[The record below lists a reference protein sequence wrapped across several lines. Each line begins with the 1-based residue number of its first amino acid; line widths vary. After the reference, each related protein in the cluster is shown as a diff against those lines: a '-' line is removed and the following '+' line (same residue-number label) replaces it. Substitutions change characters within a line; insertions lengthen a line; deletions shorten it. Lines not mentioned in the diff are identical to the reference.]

1 MNLEN
6 NIVVAGVQR
15 NVSAFQPG
23 VGRRDFQSNAITYGQ
38 LKEELIA
45 QGFNLSNTRVTEG
58 NTQLDLVNDD
68 AVLPVNIQKRGQLT
82 NDLIIVMTPN
92 ARPKSGSIDVQNASY
107 AELKAAVK
115 ALYHGE
121 QSAEARAHFGNYTQM
136 KTEVMRDLLKE
147 WQVYYESPADTAK
160 FEEVRSK
167 LESGDFK
174 VLTTEVNQN
183 VYNEALKHILYGVT
197 LLQNAVITLGNTEAP
212 STEELEALVEKFT
225 KQW

>member
-1 MNLEN
+1 MNLVN
-6 NIVVAGVQR
+6 NIVPAGVQR
-15 NVSAFQPG
+15 NISAFQPG

-38 LKEELIA
+38 LKEGLIA

-68 AVLPVNIQKRGQLT
+68 AVLPVNIKKRGQLT
-82 NDLIIVMTPN
+82 NDLIIIMTPN

-115 ALYHGE
+115 ALCHGE

-136 KTEVMRDLLKE
+136 KTNVMRDLLKE
-147 WQVYYESPADTAK
+147 WQVSYESPADTA
-160 FEEVRSK
+160 EA
-167 LESGDFK
+167 
-174 VLTTEVNQN
+174 NQN
-183 VYNEALKHILYGVT
+183 VCNEALKHILYGVT
-197 LLQNAVITLGNTEAP
+197 LLQNSVISLGSMEAP
-212 STEELEALVEKFT
+212 TTEELEALVEKFT

>member
-1 MNLEN
+1 MNLVN
-6 NIVVAGVQR
+6 NTVAVGVQR
-15 NVSAFQPG
+15 NISAFQPG
-23 VGRRDFQSNAITYGQ
+23 VGRRDFQTNATTYGQ
-38 LKEELIA
+38 LKEELQS
-45 QGFNLSNTRVTEG
+45 QGFDLSNTRVTEG

-68 AVLPVNIQKRGQLT
+68 AVLPTNIQKRGQVT

-107 AELKAAVK
+107 AELKAEVK

-121 QSAEARAHFGNYTQM
+121 QSEEARAHFGNYTQM
-136 KTEVMRDLLKE
+136 KAAVMRDLLQE
-147 WQVYYESPADTAK
+147 WQVYQESQADTAK

-167 LESGDFK
+167 LESGDFE

-183 VYNEALKHILYGVT
+183 IYNEALKHILYGVT
-197 LLQNAVITLGNTEAP
+197 LLQNEVITWGSMEAP

-225 KQW
+225 RG

>member
-1 MNLEN
+1 MNLVN
-6 NIVVAGVQR
+6 NTVAVGVQR
-15 NVSAFQPG
+15 NISAFQPG
-23 VGRRDFQSNAITYGQ
+23 VGRRDFQTNATTYGQ
-38 LKEELIA
+38 LKEELQS
-45 QGFNLSNTRVTEG
+45 QGFDLSNTRVTEG

-68 AVLPVNIQKRGQLT
+68 AVLPTNIQKRGQVT

-107 AELKAAVK
+107 AELKAEVK

-121 QSAEARAHFGNYTQM
+121 QSEEARAHFGNYTQM
-136 KTEVMRDLLKE
+136 KTAVMRDLLQE
-147 WQVYYESPADTAK
+147 WQVYQESPADTAK

-167 LESGDFK
+167 LESGDFE

-183 VYNEALKHILYGVT
+183 IYNEALKHILYGVT
-197 LLQNAVITLGNTEAP
+197 LLQNEVITWGSMEAP

-225 KQW
+225 RG